1 MSEQPLNQHAI
12 QEEENSL
19 ILQRKEKLA
28 AERAKGNVFPNDFR
42 RDSYCNDLQ
51 QKYADTSKEEL
62 EAAAIP
68 VKIAGRI
75 MLNRGAFMVLQD
87 MTGRLQVYVDRKGL
101 PAETLEAIKT
111 WDLGDIVAAEGTL
124 ARSGKG
130 DLYVNMS
137 DVRL

>member
-1 MSEQPLNQHAI
+1 MGRNDPRDGIELTMSEQPLNQHAI

-51 QKYADTSKEEL
+51 KKYADASKEEL
-62 EAAAIP
+62 EAAAIK
-68 VKIAGRI
+68 VKVGGRI

-101 PAETLEAIKT
+101 PAETLEDRKST
-111 WDLGDIVAAEGTL
+111 
-124 ARSGKG
+124 
-130 DLYVNMS
+130 
-137 DVRL
+137 RLNSSHVK